1 MATGTFGN
9 GRLRGRLGIRQ
20 WMMTV
25 SEEPPAIGLREPL
38 AVFYSCV
45 YAVVGAVKEPASR
58 RFCTRAVR
66 ESRTQNAGQF
76 FDDHRSFG
84 KRTRLQ
90 IRVDVSRFVVNV
102 MIFGESRF
110 PVVESIGRQRGTH
123 ENPPAKPGWQLQ
135 LAIGFKHC
143 CGSRSLSSGRSRV
156 KDDEQARSSQSSPSE
171 DR

>member
-1 MATGTFGN
+1 
-9 GRLRGRLGIRQ
+9 
-20 WMMTV
+20 MMTV
-25 SEEPPAIGLREPL
+25 SEEAPAVGLRESL
-38 AVFYSCV
+38 SVFYSCV

-58 RFCTRAVR
+58 GFCTRAVR
-66 ESRTQNAGQF
+66 ESRTQNASQF

-90 IRVDVSRFVVNV
+90 VRVDVFPFDVDV

-110 PVVESIGRQRGTH
+110 PAVESVGRQRGTH
-123 ENPPAKPGWQLQ
+123 ENPPAKIGWQRQ

-143 CGSRSLSSGRSRV
+143 CESRSLSSGRSRV
-156 KDDEQARSSQSSPSE
+156 KDDEQARSGQSSPSE